1 MTDCAKKHMIYL
13 TAWFLCMGFILLSN
27 FSWIALGI
35 LVVLSVVSLY
45 KNVFGVDGKIFQY
58 TTLNIRY
65 YILISVL
72 FIECIYIIKNWNGF
86 DSKYIGDNFFTLI
99 EDAFSKVTGYCKTH
113 LSFVVPGGILSVFFV
128 IIRGK
133 LIKHPFIH
141 TLFEYQFTIL
151 FYSLVWA
158 ALFDNADLNLAYII
172 FAVLFLM
179 GDLVRKVYDE
189 DKTLGNKAGKR
200 FMGCFR
206 FILMLAAIFNL
217 QVAEQLEAFDFDMV
231 TVLFSKWSTFLFL
244 FIMSLAVLI
253 SVSLIEPYLRTGYA
267 YEKSVLLTVTSIIP
281 VIFVST
287 RICVGYRWALL
298 ICYFAYVLI
307 SVIKIGPRALDD
319 KYTYTINDYL
329 PVPILSI
336 SSIFLMLEAQ
346 YGKVLIAAIFL
357 ISTLILVLVYKS
369 LNNIDD
375 DGKLFTRCI
384 SSVIIWLYVNTLPRL
399 WLFHHHYSAYIIIS
413 VITVA
418 FWIVIHVI
426 NYNPGIY
433 EDNFNLTFGELALP
447 VLYLVIALVVFAY
460 GGSHIDVVVENEYI
474 QIAIEADGE
483 DNTIT
488 EAKYCWIK
496 DMTEFA
502 DDILNEKTTGYTSLT
517 ENQSIKAEDGL
528 LKIIVEDQNGVKT
541 IKKRWCSS
549 NE

>member
-200 FMGCFR
+200 CMGWFS

-244 FIMSLAVLI
+244 FTMSLAVLI

-399 WLFHHHYSAYIIIS
+399 WLFHHHYSAYIILS
-413 VITVA
+413 VITVV

-426 NYNPGIY
+426 NYNPDIY

>member
-99 EDAFSKVTGYCKTH
+99 EDAFSKITGYCKTH

-200 FMGCFR
+200 CMGWFS

-418 FWIVIHVI
+418 FWIVIHVL

-528 LKIIVEDQNGVKT
+528 LKIIVKDQNGVKT

>member
-72 FIECIYIIKNWNGF
+72 FIECIYIIKNWSGF

-99 EDAFSKVTGYCKTH
+99 EDAFSKITGYCKTH

-200 FMGCFR
+200 CMGWFS

-357 ISTLILVLVYKS
+357 ISTWILVLVYKS

-418 FWIVIHVI
+418 FWIVIHVL

>member
-200 FMGCFR
+200 CMGWFS

-357 ISTLILVLVYKS
+357 ISTLILALVYKS

>member
-113 LSFVVPGGILSVFFV
+113 LSIVVPGGILSVFFV

-200 FMGCFR
+200 CMGWFS

-375 DGKLFTRCI
+375 DGKQFTRCI

-418 FWIVIHVI
+418 FWIVIHVL

-447 VLYLVIALVVFAY
+447 VLYLVIALVIFAY

-483 DNTIT
+483 DNTIA

>member
-113 LSFVVPGGILSVFFV
+113 LSFVVPGGILSVFLV
-128 IIRGK
+128 IIRDK

-200 FMGCFR
+200 CMGWFS

-418 FWIVIHVI
+418 FWIVIHVL

>member
-99 EDAFSKVTGYCKTH
+99 EDAFSKITGYCKTH

-200 FMGCFR
+200 CMGWLS

-418 FWIVIHVI
+418 FWIVIHVL

>member
-99 EDAFSKVTGYCKTH
+99 EDAFSKITGYCKTH
-113 LSFVVPGGILSVFFV
+113 LSFVIPGSILSVFFV
-128 IIRGK
+128 AIRGK
-133 LIKHPFIH
+133 LVKHPFIH

-200 FMGCFR
+200 CMGWFS

-346 YGKVLIAAIFL
+346 YGRVLIAAIFL

-418 FWIVIHVI
+418 FWIVIHVL

-447 VLYLVIALVVFAY
+447 VLYLVIALVIFAY

-483 DNTIT
+483 DNTIA

>member
-200 FMGCFR
+200 CMGCFS

-418 FWIVIHVI
+418 FWIVIHVL

>member
-200 FMGCFR
+200 CMGWFS

-413 VITVA
+413 VITVT
-418 FWIVIHVI
+418 FWIVIHVL

-483 DNTIT
+483 DNTIA

-496 DMTEFA
+496 DMTEFV

>member
-200 FMGCFR
+200 CMGCFS

-418 FWIVIHVI
+418 FWIVIHVL

-528 LKIIVEDQNGVKT
+528 LKIIVEDQNGVKQ
-541 IKKRWCSS
+541 
-549 NE
+549 

>member
-200 FMGCFR
+200 CMGWFS

-384 SSVIIWLYVNTLPRL
+384 SSVIIWIYVNTLPRL

-426 NYNPGIY
+426 NYNPDIY

>member
-1 MTDCAKKHMIYL
+1 M
-13 TAWFLCMGFILLSN
+13 
-27 FSWIALGI
+27 
-35 LVVLSVVSLY
+35 
-45 KNVFGVDGKIFQY
+45 
-58 TTLNIRY
+58 
-65 YILISVL
+65 
-72 FIECIYIIKNWNGF
+72 
-86 DSKYIGDNFFTLI
+86 
-99 EDAFSKVTGYCKTH
+99 
-113 LSFVVPGGILSVFFV
+113 SFVVPGGILSVFLV
-128 IIRGK
+128 IIRDK

-200 FMGCFR
+200 CMGWFS

-418 FWIVIHVI
+418 FWIVIHVL

>member
-99 EDAFSKVTGYCKTH
+99 EDAFSKITGYCKTH

-200 FMGCFR
+200 CMGWFS

-319 KYTYTINDYL
+319 KYTWFD
-329 PVPILSI
+329 
-336 SSIFLMLEAQ
+336 
-346 YGKVLIAAIFL
+346 
-357 ISTLILVLVYKS
+357 
-369 LNNIDD
+369 
-375 DGKLFTRCI
+375 
-384 SSVIIWLYVNTLPRL
+384 
-399 WLFHHHYSAYIIIS
+399 
-413 VITVA
+413 
-418 FWIVIHVI
+418 
-426 NYNPGIY
+426 
-433 EDNFNLTFGELALP
+433 
-447 VLYLVIALVVFAY
+447 
-460 GGSHIDVVVENEYI
+460 
-474 QIAIEADGE
+474 
-483 DNTIT
+483 
-488 EAKYCWIK
+488 
-496 DMTEFA
+496 
-502 DDILNEKTTGYTSLT
+502 
-517 ENQSIKAEDGL
+517 
-528 LKIIVEDQNGVKT
+528 
-541 IKKRWCSS
+541 
-549 NE
+549 

>member
-72 FIECIYIIKNWNGF
+72 FIECIYIIKNWSGF

-99 EDAFSKVTGYCKTH
+99 EDAFSKITGYCKTH

-200 FMGCFR
+200 CMGWFS

-357 ISTLILVLVYKS
+357 ISTWILVLVYKS

-375 DGKLFTRCI
+375 DGKQFTRCI

-418 FWIVIHVI
+418 FWIVIHVL

-447 VLYLVIALVVFAY
+447 VFYLVIALVVFAY
-460 GGSHIDVVVENEYI
+460 GGSHIDMTVEDGYVQVE
-474 QIAIEADGE
+474 IEADGK
-483 DNTIT
+483 NNSIT

-496 DMTEFA
+496 DTTELA
-502 DDILNEKTTGYTSLT
+502 DDILNKKTTDYISLT
-517 ENQSIKAEDGL
+517 ENQSIKIEDGL
-528 LKIIVEDQNGVKT
+528 LKIVVEDQNGVKT

>member
-99 EDAFSKVTGYCKTH
+99 EDAFSKITGYCKTH

-200 FMGCFR
+200 CMGWFS

-418 FWIVIHVI
+418 FWIVIHVL

-483 DNTIT
+483 DNTIA

>member
-72 FIECIYIIKNWNGF
+72 FIECIYIIKNWSGF

-99 EDAFSKVTGYCKTH
+99 EDAFSKITGYCKTH

-200 FMGCFR
+200 CMGWFS

-375 DGKLFTRCI
+375 DGKQFTRCI

-418 FWIVIHVI
+418 FWIVIHVL

-447 VLYLVIALVVFAY
+447 VFYLVIALVVFAY
-460 GGSHIDVVVENEYI
+460 GGSHIDMTVEDGYVQVE
-474 QIAIEADGE
+474 IEADGK
-483 DNTIT
+483 NNSIT

-496 DMTEFA
+496 DTTELA
-502 DDILNEKTTGYTSLT
+502 DDILNKKTTDYISLT
-517 ENQSIKAEDGL
+517 ENQSIKIEDGL
-528 LKIIVEDQNGVKT
+528 LKIVVEDQNGVKT

>member
-99 EDAFSKVTGYCKTH
+99 EDAFSKITGYCKTH

-200 FMGCFR
+200 CMGCFS

-418 FWIVIHVI
+418 FWIVIHVL

>member
-13 TAWFLCMGFILLSN
+13 TAWFLCMGFILLSY

-200 FMGCFR
+200 CMGWFS

-418 FWIVIHVI
+418 FWIVIHVL

>member
-99 EDAFSKVTGYCKTH
+99 EDAFSKITGYCKTH

-200 FMGCFR
+200 CMGCFS

>member
-99 EDAFSKVTGYCKTH
+99 EDAFSKITGYCKTH

-200 FMGCFR
+200 CMGWFS

-418 FWIVIHVI
+418 FWIVIHVL

-460 GGSHIDVVVENEYI
+460 GGSHIDVVVEDEYI

-483 DNTIT
+483 DNTIA

>member
-99 EDAFSKVTGYCKTH
+99 EDAFSKITGYCKTH

-200 FMGCFR
+200 CMGWFS

-357 ISTLILVLVYKS
+357 ISTWILVLVYKS

-418 FWIVIHVI
+418 FWIVIHVL

-483 DNTIT
+483 DNTIA

>member
-200 FMGCFR
+200 CMGWFS

-357 ISTLILVLVYKS
+357 ISTWILVLVYKS

-418 FWIVIHVI
+418 FWIVIHVL

>member
-200 FMGCFR
+200 CMGWFS

-418 FWIVIHVI
+418 FWIVIHVL

>member
-189 DKTLGNKAGKR
+189 DKTFGNKAGKR
-200 FMGCFR
+200 CMGWFS

-217 QVAEQLEAFDFDMV
+217 QVAEQLETFDFDMV

-418 FWIVIHVI
+418 FWIVIHVL

>member
-99 EDAFSKVTGYCKTH
+99 EDAFSKITGYCKTH

-200 FMGCFR
+200 CMGWFS

-375 DGKLFTRCI
+375 DGKQFTRCI

-418 FWIVIHVI
+418 FWIVIHVL

-447 VLYLVIALVVFAY
+447 VLYLVIALVIFAY

-483 DNTIT
+483 DNTIA